1 MDTLHLIKRL
11 LTTNILSYVNSYG
24 WPYCIFLRTSRN
36 YLAFHLRIL
45 FNQRASKMSSY
56 FEKSYFKKTRK
67 CIVMAKN
74 DLVCAKNGISIV
86 VCSTKDCADRTS
98 MILLIVIPSLFE
110 NI

>member
-1 MDTLHLIKRL
+1 MLTSFKLREFIKIIL
-11 LTTNILSYVNSYG
+11 LYWNKRYTFSYFKSKK
-24 WPYCIFLRTSRN
+24 
-36 YLAFHLRIL
+36 LAYHLRIL